1 MAESGALR
9 LGTMA
14 AVAVAWLAPVTL
26 VRTDAVFLLLAA
38 ALAWQWLAGSRA
50 ADLPLIAAAAAV
62 TASHVLSA
70 WAASG
75 QVRLPPIV
83 APLLVLVA
91 VAHLKTGPAVGT
103 AVAASA
109 ATWSAVGL
117 AAWGLFHLDLIPV
130 SHLATPN
137 SANLPGAARVSG
149 VLSSNSLA
157 LYVGL
162 SIPWIVHGRWG
173 LRRPRA
179 RLLALA
185 LTLAAAA
192 GAQSR
197 GLVSV
202 FVALS
207 APVRDATAFWHAVR
221 RASRVLALAGL
232 VALGPVTW
240 WAIAPRDEGGWEPR
254 VNAYALLHAASL
266 RLWQQSP
273 WVGWGPGSFPHAYAR
288 VTTAE
293 ERGATFPPLQAAGMG
308 PHSPAL
314 AALAETGLVGF
325 AAWAALS
332 AVVLRRLGAAPPGS
346 VPHAVRY
353 AVAGLLVA
361 TLHMDFEL
369 LRSLWALIGLGLAA
383 ARHGEPC

>member
-9 LGTMA
+9 LGTLA

-26 VRTDAVFLLLAA
+26 VRTDAVFLLVAA
-38 ALAWQWLAGSRA
+38 ALAWQWRAGSRA
-50 ADLPLIAAAAAV
+50 VDLPLIAAAAAV

-91 VAHLKTGPAVGT
+91 VAHLKTGPAVET

-149 VLSSNSLA
+149 VLSSNSLP
-157 LYVGL
+157 LYLGL

-173 LRRPRA
+173 RRRA

-207 APVRDATAFWHAVR
+207 APVRDATAFWQAVR

-293 ERGATFPPLQAAGMG
+293 ERGATFPPLKAAGMG